1 MINKYENLFKP
12 IKIGGL
18 TLKNR
23 IFSAPT
29 SLNWGAVD
37 GNLTPETIA
46 YYELKA
52 KGGAAVVTMG
62 ESIVHTATGKSHD
75 RQIELDNPTSL
86 VSLAQL
92 ARAIKRHGAVASAEL
107 SHGGKWGGLV
117 SIAGS
122 QKAGRIAYG
131 PSAELTEAGWV
142 REMPED
148 LLLEI
153 IDSFGK
159 GAAVLKRAGFE
170 MCMVHAGHGWMFGQ
184 FLSPRTNHRTD
195 RFGGSFEN
203 RARALIMALES
214 IRKAVGPGF
223 PIEVRMS
230 GDEFIEGGITLDEG
244 IRLAKLIEDKCD
256 LINVSA
262 GIHEE
267 LELYIRTHPT
277 QFIEKGPNVYLAE
290 AIRKKVKVPISTVGG
305 ITDPEM
311 MEEIISTGKADV
323 VELGRPLLADPFLPN
338 KLRSGREKEITKC
351 LRCMSCF
358 GESVKTGGTSCTV
371 NPVIGNEFNCQI
383 AMNRP
388 TTPKKVMVAGGGP
401 GGMEAAITAAK
412 RGHEVVLY
420 EASNRLGGALNFA
433 KHVDFKYGLYEFKE
447 VLEFELKKH
456 GVSVHLNIP
465 VTAALVAA
473 EQPDVLFLACG
484 AKPVILPIEGIDR
497 ENVLLA
503 ADVYGHE
510 TLVGQR
516 VAVLGGGLVGS
527 ETAAHLARLGRS
539 VTIVEMRE
547 DIALDAE
554 MFYQTALKVDLR
566 KNHVKLAV
574 NSAGKKVTDRGL
586 VVRDESCV
594 EILLEVDTVVNAVGY
609 RADDRL
615 FTELCQAAPVVERI
629 GDCRRAGKVMD
640 AVSDGFY
647 MALDI

>member
-203 RARALIMALES
+203 RARALVMALES
-214 IRKAVGPGF
+214 IRKAVGPEF

-311 MEEIISTGKADV
+311 MEKIISTGKADV

-412 RGHEVVLY
+412 RGHEVALY

-456 GVSVHLNIP
+456 GVSMHLNTP

-484 AKPVILPIEGIDR
+484 AKPMILPIEGIDR

-539 VTIVEMRE
+539 VTIVEMRG

-566 KNHVKLAV
+566 KNRVKLVV
-574 NSAGKKVTDRGL
+574 NAAGREVTERGL
-586 VVRDESCV
+586 VVRDASGV

>member
-1 MINKYENLFKP
+1 MIEKYKNLFSP
-12 IKIGGL
+12 ITIGGL

-52 KGGAAVVTMG
+52 MGGAAVVTMG

-92 ARAIKRHGAVASAEL
+92 ARAVKRHGAVASAEL

-122 QKAGRIAYG
+122 QKAGRVAYG
-131 PSAELTEAGWV
+131 PSAEMTEAGWV
-142 REMPED
+142 REMPEQ

-153 IDSFGK
+153 IDAFGK

-170 MCMVHAGHGWMFGQ
+170 MCMVHAGHGWLFGQ
-184 FLSPRTNHRTD
+184 FLSPRTNHRSD

-203 RARALIMALES
+203 RARALVMTLES

-230 GDEFIEGGITLDEG
+230 GDEFIEGGITLEEG
-244 IRLAKLIEDKCD
+244 IKLAKLIEDKCD

-262 GIHEE
+262 GMHEE
-267 LELYIRTHPT
+267 MELYIRTHPT
-277 QFIEKGPNVYLAE
+277 QFIDKGPNVYLAE
-290 AIRKKVKVPISTVGG
+290 AIRKKVKVPVSTVGA

-311 MEEIISTGKADV
+311 MEDIIATGKADI
-323 VELGRPLLADPFLPN
+323 VELGRPLLADPYLPN
-338 KLRSGREKEITKC
+338 KLREGREAEITKC
-351 LRCMSCF
+351 LRCMACF
-358 GESVKTGGTSCTV
+358 GESVKTGNTACTV
-371 NPVIGNEFNCQI
+371 NPIIGNEFNTWI
-383 AMNRP
+383 AMSRA
-388 TTPKKVMVAGGGP
+388 TTPKTVMVAGGGP
-401 GGMEAAITAAK
+401 GGMTAAITAAA
-412 RGHEVVLY
+412 RGHKVALY
-420 EASNRLGGALNFA
+420 EQSDVLGGALNFA
-433 KHVDFKYGLYEFKE
+433 EHVDFKYGLYEFKKVLEYELDKYGVQVHRNTPVTPALVDEVRPE
-447 VLEFELKKH
+447 VLL
-456 GVSVHLNIP
+456 
-465 VTAALVAA
+465 
-473 EQPDVLFLACG
+473 LACG
-484 AKPVILPIEGIDR
+484 AKAVIPAIPGIDR
-497 ENVLLA
+497 DNVIGA
-503 ADVYGHE
+503 AKVYGHE
-510 TLVGQR
+510 ACVGRR

-539 VTIVEMRE
+539 VTIVEMRD

-554 MFYQTALKVDLR
+554 MFYRTALKVDLR
-566 KNHVKLAV
+566 KNHVKLATGA
-574 NSAGKKVTDRGL
+574 AGREITDQGL
-586 VVRDESCV
+586 VVLDGSGV
-594 EILLEVDTVVNAVGY
+594 EVLLAVDTIVNAAGY
-609 RADDRL
+609 RADETL
-615 FTELCQAAPVVERI
+615 FMQLCQAAPAVQRI
-629 GDCRRAGKVMD
+629 GDGRKAGKVMD